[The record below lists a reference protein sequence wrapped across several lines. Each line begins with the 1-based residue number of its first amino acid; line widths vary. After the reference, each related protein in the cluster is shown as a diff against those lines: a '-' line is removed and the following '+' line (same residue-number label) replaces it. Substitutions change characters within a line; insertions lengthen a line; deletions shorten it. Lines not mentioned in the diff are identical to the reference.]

1 MRITT
6 QGEYGL
12 RCIRA
17 LAKSDIPITIKEVAD
32 AEKLSK
38 PYVEQL
44 FLKLRRA
51 GIIKSLRGPKG
62 GYVLAKSPS
71 KISVSEIISSLEGD
85 TFEIICERR
94 AKGENRC
101 IHVDECSLRSLWE
114 ILKERVDNLLD
125 KVTLEMLEG
134 EEREVERRLKRL

>member
-12 RCIRA
+12 RCVRA
-17 LAKSDIPITIKEVAD
+17 LARSSSPLSIREVSAS
-32 AEKLSK
+32 EKLSK

-51 GIIKSLRGPKG
+51 GLIRSLRGPKG
-62 GYVLAKSPS
+62 GYVLARSPS
-71 KISVSEIISSLEGD
+71 HIKVSEIIKALEGD

-94 AKGENRC
+94 RGRC
-101 IHVDECSLRSLWE
+101 IHVDECSLRPLWKA
-114 ILKERVDNLLD
+114 LKEKVDDLLEKITLQTLHGD
-125 KVTLEMLEG
+125 EIEVT
-134 EEREVERRLKRL
+134 KRLRHL

>member
-17 LAKSDIPITIKEVAD
+17 LTRNSAPLSIKEVSTS
-32 AEKLSK
+32 EKLSK

-51 GIIKSLRGPKG
+51 GLIRSLRGPKG

-71 KISVSEIISSLEGD
+71 RIKVNEIIKALEGD
-85 TFEIICERR
+85 TFEVICERR
-94 AKGENRC
+94 KSRC
-101 IHVDECSLRSLWE
+101 IHIDECSLRPLWKA
-114 ILKERVDNLLD
+114 LKERVDDLLE
-125 KVTLEMLEG
+125 KVTLQTLHG
-134 EEREVERRLKRL
+134 EEIEVTKRLRGL